1 MALLKFGVT
10 MDGTFEQIPP
20 TEATVKLRVNRPHA
34 IEAGTYEN
42 LGYPLYEFSLDGF
55 EPMKENADQAK
66 SALDLLRVVPNPYYA
81 YSDYEVTES
90 DNIIKII
97 NIPAKCAVRIYSLD
111 GRLVR
116 DFKVGQEYDDVV
128 RNGKARLGQY
138 GNPSIENQITTSLE
152 WDLKNYANVPVAGGV
167 YLIHVN
173 VEGVGS
179 RVLKSF
185 IINRALDSQ
194 KL

>member
-1 MALLKFGVT
+1 
-10 MDGTFEQIPP
+10 
-20 TEATVKLRVNRPHA
+20 
-34 IEAGTYEN
+34 
-42 LGYPLYEFSLDGF
+42 LDGL
-55 EPMKENADQAK
+55 EPTKEDGETAV
-66 SALDLLRVVPNPYYA
+66 SALDLMRIVPNPYYA

-97 NIPAKCAVRIYSLD
+97 NIPARCAIRIYSLD

-116 DFKVGQEYDDVV
+116 DFKTDQVYGDVV
-128 RNGKARLGQY
+128 RNGKARLGEY
-138 GNPSIENQITTSLE
+138 GNASIENQITTSLE
-152 WDLKNYANVPVAGGV
+152 WDLKNYAGVPVAGGV
-167 YLIHVN
+167 YLVHIKVD
-173 VEGVGS
+173 GVGS

>member
-1 MALLKFGVT
+1 MG
-10 MDGTFEQIPP
+10 GTYGEIPP
-20 TEATVKLRVNRPHA
+20 TEATIKLRVNRPHA

-55 EPMKENADQAK
+55 EPLKENALKAE
-66 SALDLLRVVPNPYYA
+66 SALDLLTVVPNPYYA

-90 DNIIKII
+90 DNFIKII
-97 NIPAKCAVRIYSLD
+97 NIPAKCNIRIYSLD

-116 DFKVGQEYDDVV
+116 TLNIGQVYGDVV
-128 RNGKARLGQY
+128 RNGKARLGEY
-138 GNPSIENQITTSLE
+138 GNPNIENQITTSVT
-152 WDLKNYANVPVAGGV
+152 WDLKNYANVPVSGGV
-167 YLIHVN
+167 YLIHIKVD
-173 VEGVGS
+173 GVGS

-185 IINRALDSQ
+185 IINRALDAQ